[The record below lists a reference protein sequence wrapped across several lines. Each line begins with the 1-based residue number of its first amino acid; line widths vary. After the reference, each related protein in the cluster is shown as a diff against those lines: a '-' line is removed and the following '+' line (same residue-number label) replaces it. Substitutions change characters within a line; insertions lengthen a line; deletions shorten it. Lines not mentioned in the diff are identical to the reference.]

1 MSQRLV
7 TWVDLGASSYH
18 EAWDLQRL
26 LQGAKILPKLSQKS
40 RAMKEVELEE
50 VRQRLQRENAKFAT
64 LAQELPVEH
73 DVVLLTQHRP
83 VYTLGKSGDAAHLL
97 LSEERLAAINAEWV
111 KSDRGGDITFHGPGQ
126 WTGYPILDLDHYGTD
141 IHLYL
146 RNLEQ
151 WMIRTAQHFDVES
164 TRIEG
169 LTGTWVEDRKLCAF
183 GVKCSRWVTMHGFA
197 LNVHTDL
204 SYFDYIVPCGIKDK
218 HVTSLSQELG
228 RPVAMNE
235 VIEPL
240 VESMKA
246 VFNVQVDLVQ
256 VTLAHG
262 QIAL

>member
-1 MSQRLV
+1 MRQRLV
-7 TWVDLGASSYH
+7 TWVELGISSYH

-26 LQGAKILPKLSQKS
+26 LQGAKILPKLSAKS
-40 RAMKEVELEE
+40 RSLKEAELDE
-50 VRQRLQRENAKFAT
+50 VRERLLLSNSAFAS
-64 LAQELPVEH
+64 LALELPV
-73 DVVLLTQHRP
+73 DQDIVLLTQHHP

-97 LSEERLAAINAEWV
+97 LTEERLSSINAEWV

-126 WTGYPILDLDHYGTD
+126 WTGYPILDLDHHGTD

-151 WMIRTAQHFDVES
+151 WMIDTASHFQVES
-164 TRIEG
+164 GRIEG

-228 RPVAMNE
+228 RHVEMNE
-235 VIEPL
+235 VLEPL
-240 VESMKA
+240 VSSMNA
-246 VFNVQVDLVQ
+246 VFNVQVDLF
-256 VTLAHG
+256 HG
-262 QIAL
+262 QSAL